1 MLRRIVFWSHLGAGF
16 IAGVVVF
23 VMSVTGVLLTYQR
36 QMTAWADTRGLNGA
50 PPGANA
56 ARMAPEALL
65 GRVLQTEKGAPTS
78 VVWRGA
84 ADAPVAVSFGRERT
98 VFVNAYTGETLG
110 TGATGM
116 RTFFRKITEWHR
128 WMGATGENRERG
140 GALTGA
146 SNLIFFFL
154 LLSGAILW
162 IPKQWR
168 RANLRNIMWFRRG
181 LRPKARDFNW
191 HHVFGFW
198 MFIPL
203 AIIIASGVVI
213 SYSWASE
220 LVFRVVGES
229 PPPRGGEGGGPG
241 GAPKGGAEGG
251 RGDGARGALAS
262 RGEAG
267 RGEGARGA
275 AEGGRGEGGRAAD
288 GGRGGRGEGGR
299 GEGGRGGNGEDGRG
313 EGGRGGNGEGG
324 RGEPPKLAGLD
335 PLWTQAVARAP
346 GWKILTM
353 QVPAKPDAPVS
364 FTLDRGTGGQPQT
377 RATLAFDRETGRV
390 TKWEP
395 FAATS
400 PGRQLR
406 GILRFAHTGEVLGI
420 VGQTIA
426 GIASLA
432 AALLVWTGIS
442 LSLRRFAAWR
452 GRRKSPRAA
461 TPA

>member
-1 MLRRIVFWSHLGAGF
+1 MRKIVFWSHLGAGF

-36 QMTAWADTRGLNGA
+36 QMTAWADMRGLNGA
-50 PPGANA
+50 PPAANA

-146 SNLIFFFL
+146 CNLLFFFL

-229 PPPRGGEGGGPG
+229 PPPRQGEGGGGAG
-241 GAPKGGAEGG
+241 GAPKGRAEGG
-251 RGDGARGALAS
+251 
-262 RGEAG
+262 
-267 RGEGARGA
+267 RGA
-275 AEGGRGEGGRAAD
+275 AEGGRAE
-288 GGRGGRGEGGR
+288 GGRGGAGEGRGAAEGGR
-299 GEGGRGGNGEDGRG
+299 GEGGRGGNGEGRG
-313 EGGRGGNGEGG
+313 A
-324 RGEPPKLAGLD
+324 PKLAGLD
-335 PLWTQAVARAP
+335 PLWAQAVARAP

-353 QVPAKPDAPVS
+353 QVPPKPDAPVS

-400 PGRQLR
+400 TGRQLR

-420 VGQTIA
+420 VGQTVA

-452 GRRKSPRAA
+452 SRRKSPRAA